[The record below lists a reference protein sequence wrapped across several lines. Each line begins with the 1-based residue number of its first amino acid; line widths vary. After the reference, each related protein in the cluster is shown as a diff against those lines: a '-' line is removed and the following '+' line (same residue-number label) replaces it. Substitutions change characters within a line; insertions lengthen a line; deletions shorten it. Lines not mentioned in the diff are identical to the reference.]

1 MGIPKDRRRIVVAV
15 AALLVAGLAAATV
28 YRVLA
33 PAEVVT
39 VARGERPPAV
49 DPEVGPVGRFSTAPL
64 IVDGRLRVYATTRQ
78 VWADEP
84 VDDRQRNTPYWS
96 YRRWPAQLSG
106 VLAAGT
112 TVVSRWSDGRL
123 VAIDAV
129 TGRVAWRT
137 DAPAPQEGYTGR
149 RTGAE
154 TVWHP
159 RGLHTATG
167 RGGGTVV
174 VVVGDRQ
181 VQGTDLTTGRRLWR
195 IDVDPGC
202 RTDVG
207 TTVAGRLA
215 TLDRCAGGPVVE
227 FRDVATGTVTERWSP
242 PGAGAEVTVT
252 PTGCAT
258 ARSDCGGLYVAES
271 GIGGQGTG
279 GAANE
284 DGGRGWLVDA
294 GAPVAALGLDRA
306 GTVLAGKVGVSV
318 EGGVVIA
325 RSALTGDEVW
335 RRTDLGPQTTVVAA
349 QPGGVHLLTGEKDL
363 VTLDPADGV
372 ERSRFRLTV
381 GRDGTGWTPGLG
393 YAADGYVGL
402 ERLRTPVDAA
412 GNDQRY
418 FAMAEPVVLAAVDR
432 GAEG

>member
-1 MGIPKDRRRIVVAV
+1 
-15 AALLVAGLAAATV
+15 
-28 YRVLA
+28 
-33 PAEVVT
+33 
-39 VARGERPPAV
+39 
-49 DPEVGPVGRFSTAPL
+49 
-64 IVDGRLRVYATTRQ
+64 VDGRLRVYATTRQ

-96 YRRWPAQLSG
+96 YRRWPAQVSG
-106 VLAAGT
+106 VVAAGT
-112 TVVSRWSDGRL
+112 TVVSRWSDGQL
-123 VAIDAV
+123 VALDAD
-129 TGRVAWRT
+129 TGRVTWQA
-137 DAPAPQEGYTGR
+137 DAPTAPDGYTGR

-159 RGLHTATG
+159 HGLHTATASD
-167 RGGGTVV
+167 GGTVV

-181 VQGTDLTTGRRLWR
+181 VQGTDLATGRRLWR
-195 IDVDPGC
+195 VEVEPGC

-207 TTVAGRLA
+207 TTTAGRLA
-215 TLDRCAGGPVVE
+215 TLDRCEGDPVVE
-227 FRDVATGTVTERWSP
+227 FRDVTTGAVAERWSP

-258 ARSDCGGLYVAES
+258 ARSNCGGLHIAEA
-271 GIGGQGTG
+271 GTAEPG
-279 GAANE
+279 SAGTARQ
-284 DGGRGWLVDA
+284 GGRGWLVDA
-294 GAPVAALGLDRA
+294 GTPVAALGLDRA
-306 GTVLAGKVGVSV
+306 GTVLAGEVGVTA
-318 EGGVVIA
+318 EDGVVVA
-325 RSALTGDEVW
+325 RSARTGDEVW
-335 RRTDLGPQTTVVAA
+335 RRADLGPGTVVLAA
-349 QPGGVHLLTGEKDL
+349 QPGYVHLLTGEKDL
-363 VTLDPADGV
+363 VTVDPTSGV

-402 ERLRTPVDAA
+402 ERLRMPVDAA

>member
-1 MGIPKDRRRIVVAV
+1 MGIPKGRRRIVVAV

-49 DPEVGPVGRFSTAPL
+49 EPEVGPVGRFSTAPL

-106 VLAAGT
+106 VVAAGT

-123 VAIDAV
+123 VALDAD
-129 TGRVAWRT
+129 TGRVAWQA

-149 RTGAE
+149 RTGAG
-154 TVWHP
+154 TVWQP
-159 RGLHTATG
+159 SGLHTTTG
-167 RGGGTVV
+167 PGGTVV

-181 VQGTDLTTGRRLWR
+181 LQGTDLTTGRQLWR
-195 IDVDPGC
+195 ADVDPGC

-207 TTVAGRLA
+207 TTVAGLLA
-215 TLDRCAGGPVVE
+215 TLDRCAGSPVVE
-227 FRDVATGTVTERWSP
+227 FRDATSGAVVERWSP
-242 PGAGAEVTVT
+242 PGAGAEVIVT
-252 PTGCAT
+252 PTGCTT
-258 ARSDCGGLYVAES
+258 ARSNCGGLHIAETGS
-271 GIGGQGTG
+271 ADPGGG
-279 GAANE
+279 GAAGE
-284 DGGRGWLVDA
+284 DGGRGWLVD
-294 GAPVAALGLDRA
+294 GRSPVAALGLDRA
-306 GTVLAGKVGVSV
+306 GTVLVGEVGVSV
-318 EGGVVIA
+318 VDGMVVA
-325 RSALTGDEVW
+325 RSALTGDELW
-335 RRTDLGPQTTVVAA
+335 RRADLGPGTTVVAA
-349 QPGGVHLLTGEKDL
+349 QPGRVHLLTGEKEL

-372 ERSRFRLTV
+372 ERSRFRFTV
-381 GRDGTGWTPGLG
+381 GRDGTGWTPGLS
-393 YAADGYVGL
+393 YAAGGYVGL

-412 GNDQRY
+412 GDDQRY
-418 FAMAEPVVLAAVDR
+418 FAMAEPVVLAAVDHR
-432 GAEG
+432 VKG

>member
-1 MGIPKDRRRIVVAV
+1 MGIPKDRRRIVVTV
-15 AALLVAGLAAATV
+15 ATLLVAGLAAATV

-49 DPEVGPVGRFSTAPL
+49 DPEVGPIGRFSTAPL

-123 VAIDAV
+123 VAIDAD
-129 TGRVAWRT
+129 TGRVAWRA

-159 RGLHTATG
+159 HGLHTATG
-167 RGGGTVV
+167 PGGGAVV

-181 VQGTDLTTGRRLWR
+181 VQGTDLTSGRRLWR
-195 IDVDPGC
+195 VDVDPGC

-258 ARSDCGGLYVAES
+258 ARSACAGLHVAET
-271 GIGGQGTG
+271 GTAGQRTG
-279 GAANE
+279 GAAGE

-306 GTVLAGKVGVSV
+306 GTVLAGRTGVGVSAD
-318 EGGVVIA
+318 GVVTG
-325 RSALTGDEVW
+325 RSALTGDELW
-335 RRTDLGPQTTVVAA
+335 RRADLGPGTRVVAA
-349 QPGGVHLLTGEKDL
+349 QPGRVHLLTAEKDL
-363 VTLDPADGV
+363 VTLDPASGA
-372 ERSRFRLTV
+372 ERSRFRFTI

-393 YAADGYVGL
+393 WAADGYLAL
-402 ERLRTPVDAA
+402 ERLRTPVEEGA
-412 GNDQRY
+412 GDQRY
-418 FAMAEPVVLAAVDR
+418 YAMAEPVVLAAL
-432 GAEG
+432 